1 MLIIN
6 QMVYVD
12 WRFIIKKKVL
22 WTIKLSYEVE
32 NWLDI
37 KKKSPMD
44 YKMGLLDNKK
54 KSYGL

>member
-1 MLIIN
+1 
-6 QMVYVD
+6 MVYVD

-37 KKKSPMD
+37 KKKKVLWTIKWVYWIIKKSPMD
-44 YKMGLLDNKK
+44 YKT
-54 KSYGL
+54 

>member
-37 KKKSPMD
+37 KKK
-44 YKMGLLDNKK
+44 